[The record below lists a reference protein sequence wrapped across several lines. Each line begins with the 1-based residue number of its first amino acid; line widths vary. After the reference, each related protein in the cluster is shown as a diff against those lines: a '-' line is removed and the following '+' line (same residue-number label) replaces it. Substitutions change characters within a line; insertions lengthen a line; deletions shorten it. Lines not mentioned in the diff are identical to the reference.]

1 VVTTATTRFAPG
13 IDVIPQTFPRRQPT
27 PTVAPLQQCPRCHAK
42 LVRDYDEPM
51 CMKCGFQDYAHV
63 APTNGHGK
71 SILSTAT
78 RYILRYVGDSR
89 TLSESLA
96 HVKVERLRNRVI
108 YKVNCPFSDCQK
120 TMEQSSLSGKRPV
133 VQEQRYKCDDGHR
146 VSLVPGKNGMFG
158 WK

>member
-1 VVTTATTRFAPG
+1 MVITAPTRFAPS
-13 IDVIPQTFPRRQPT
+13 IEVIPQPVPRREPT
-27 PTVAPLQQCPRCHAK
+27 PPVDPRRECPRCYTK
-42 LVRDYDEPM
+42 LVKDYDEPL
-51 CMKCGFQDYAHV
+51 CMKCGFQDYEHV
-63 APTNGHGK
+63 APPNGRGK

-78 RYILRYVGDSR
+78 RYVLRYVGDSR
-89 TLSESLA
+89 TLNETLA

-108 YKVNCPFSDCQK
+108 YKVNCPFSECQK

-146 VSLVPGKNGMFG
+146 VSLVPGKHGMLG